1 MTGVAR
7 TFNGVAFA
15 SLSRLSVNATSSRI
29 VVRPT
34 PLLMQSRTASSSLF
48 LASSCAGVCGISES
62 LS

>member
-1 MTGVAR
+1 
-7 TFNGVAFA
+7 
-15 SLSRLSVNATSSRI
+15 